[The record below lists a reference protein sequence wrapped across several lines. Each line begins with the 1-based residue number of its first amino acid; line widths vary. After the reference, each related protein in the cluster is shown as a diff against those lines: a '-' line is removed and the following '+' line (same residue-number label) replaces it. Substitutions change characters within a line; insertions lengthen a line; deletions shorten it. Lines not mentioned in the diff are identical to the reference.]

1 MAEES
6 AGGEEEARQVFEA
19 LDALKAM
26 TDEAARARGISAVLK
41 EQQPRLKELSAL
53 RRAYVLDQRAKNVSY
68 RKIAAEI
75 GVSSS
80 TVQDIERGYS
90 GSGRDRPRK
99 AKHDDDRD
107 GDSGNP

>member
-1 MAEES
+1 
-6 AGGEEEARQVFEA
+6 VFEA

-26 TDEAARARGISAVLK
+26 TDEAARARQISAVLR

-53 RRAYVLDQRAKNVSY
+53 RREYVLAQRKKKVSY
-68 RKIAAEI
+68 RKIAGEI
-75 GVSSS
+75 GVSAS

-99 AKHDDDRD
+99 AKDDNDPGTD
-107 GDSGNP
+107 